1 MTLEDEL
8 CEICGRFF
16 EKQGNR
22 DASPEEIA
30 QFFSRCMKRGEKVQ
44 ITNEVRYYIP
54 LLASYKDGIFCTLLE
69 SGIDGISPMHY
80 VPDLQFS
87 LPHEPHAPKSARTSR
102 NPRQSSRRIPQS
114 ARGLDLP
121 VPELTTLHHR
131 ELPLTA
137 RTRTF
142 KNTLI
147 STRKPLPPLTETQ
160 DDVIP
165 TLYGSVVKNNFFM
178 GKRVDEESLDV
189 KILPPAYPKHLIGDN
204 FAMLSVSGVVTASG
218 EHAGVVDLGQFVM
231 DMANEFVVERQEFRL
246 RYSYRM
252 FYTWRERCR
261 ERQFRKIITEFD
273 RPQAVAFPGFAK
285 LIDDIRYSVLTA
297 TENFVVYPREFDS
310 RMEEVEFEELQDV
323 ASDSI
328 LRIDAKISEVC
339 DETGRKIAEFFKQVR
354 AANLLMQLDFEEL
367 HSLNALPPS
376 LQPFA
381 SDLKW
386 KVPSIWRQRLRE
398 QQLRRERKLAGLRQ
412 EYISTFF
419 TKVKSVYT
427 GLLVLQCER
436 VIRNY
441 LERFSQ
447 KCSFKKRV
455 NKIRSEFDPEH
466 GIKTK
471 PTRDTFMKWVNRTV
485 AEITKA
491 FLGEKKQLSLDLIT
505 EIDPEYDFKVENPIA
520 LLDRF
525 SQLQKMSHDAMA
537 SLDQSFSFFDFEL
550 QQHNGFMKNLIDKVN
565 EASLFTD
572 LRDVEQLEQ
581 TVQGLVKAQESLM
594 KRPKNVFHRN
604 QINDELTDFVIDMR
618 PTLEAASQFLQSGM
632 KEVRTRVGNELN
644 DKLFTEIQEKWA
656 SVKDKR
662 ITKGECRYIEMRMVM
677 YSVMCDTICSAWP
690 EAIPELKASFDT
702 IMRIYR
708 DLTGKT
714 HFTHVD
720 AIVSFN
726 NAAEKLGISS
736 IPIPDDDEYEEYE
749 EEEEE
754 EEKKEAEVVRDD
766 VGTTTEAVVNEQEQ
780 EQEQEP
786 PVVAEEGE
794 KAEEE
799 QSQAE

>member
-1 MTLEDEL
+1 MTPEEEL
-8 CEICGRFF
+8 CAICRRFF
-16 EKQGNR
+16 GKQG
-22 DASPEEIA
+22 AETSSPEEIA
-30 QFFSRCMKRGEKVQ
+30 QFFARCMKNGQKVQ

-69 SGIDGISPMHY
+69 NGIDGISPMHY
-80 VPDLQFS
+80 VPDLQFT
-87 LPHEPHAPKSARTSR
+87 LPHEPFSPQSARSSK
-102 NPRQSSRRIPQS
+102 NPRQKTRRIPQS
-114 ARGLDLP
+114 AREIDLP
-121 VPELTTLHHR
+121 IPELRTLHQR

-142 KNTLI
+142 RTTGLI
-147 STRKPLPPLTETQ
+147 SSRRPLPPLVETQ

-189 KILPPAYPKHLIGDN
+189 KILPPAYPKHLIGN
-204 FAMLSVSGVVTASG
+204 KFSMLSVSGVVTADG
-218 EHAGVVDLGQFVM
+218 DHAGVVDLGQFVM

-252 FYTWRERCR
+252 FYTWRERYR
-261 ERQFRKIITEFD
+261 ERQFRKIITAFD
-273 RPQAVAFPGFAK
+273 RPQAVAFPGFAR
-285 LIDDIRYSVLTA
+285 LVDDIRYSVLST
-297 TENFVVYPREFDS
+297 TESFIVYEREFDVK
-310 RMEEVEFEELQDV
+310 MEEVEFEELQEV
-323 ASDSI
+323 ASRAIQD
-328 LRIDAKISEVC
+328 IDDKITELC
-339 DETGRKIAEFFKQVR
+339 DDVGRRIAEYFKQVR

-412 EYISTFF
+412 EYIGTFF
-419 TKVKSVYT
+419 TRVRSVYM

-436 VIRNY
+436 VIRNF

-447 KCSFKKRV
+447 HCSFKKRI
-455 NKIRSEFDPEH
+455 NKIRAAFDPEQ
-466 GIKTK
+466 GIRTT
-471 PTRDTFMKWVNRTV
+471 PTRDEFLRWVNRTV
-485 AEITKA
+485 AEITRA
-491 FLGEKKQLSLDLIT
+491 FLGEKKHLSLDLIT
-505 EIDPEYDFKVENPIA
+505 EIDTEYDFEFESPIA
-520 LLDRF
+520 ILDRF
-525 SQLQKMSHDAMA
+525 APLKKMSHDAMA

-550 QQHNGFMKNLIDKVN
+550 QQHGGFFKNLIDRVN

-581 TVQGLVKAQESLM
+581 TVHGLKQAEESLQ
-594 KRPKNVFHRN
+594 KRPKNLFHRN
-604 QINDELTDFVIDMR
+604 QVNDELTDFVIDMR
-618 PTLEAASQFLQSGM
+618 PTLESAAQFLQNGM
-632 KEVRTRVGNELN
+632 KEVRTRVQHELN

-677 YSVMCDTICSAWP
+677 YSVMCDTICTAWP

-714 HFTHVD
+714 HFTHAD
-720 AIVSFN
+720 AIISFN

-736 IPIPDDDEYEEYE
+736 IPVREGDEEYEEYE

-754 EEKKEAEVVRDD
+754 EEEHEVPQTRADASTVTENTDEAAHPEEETQVATDSPEPEAE
-766 VGTTTEAVVNEQEQ
+766 Q
-780 EQEQEP
+780 P
-786 PVVAEEGE
+786 PCE
-794 KAEEE
+794 
-799 QSQAE
+799 